1 MSEKKNMTGK
11 ENSFHM
17 ENFRRRSRY
26 AAVFLV
32 LILAFAAITVL
43 NINSGNVNISI
54 PEIFRILLRRTGE
67 GKEYNIIW
75 KIRLPRI
82 LMAAI
87 LGGALSLSGFLLQT
101 FFENPI
107 AGPFVLGISSGAKM
121 VVALTMIFY
130 LEWARNITSYTMI
143 VAAFLGSL
151 LSVGFIL
158 LMSRRIKNMAGL
170 LVGGIMIG
178 YICSAVT
185 DFVVTFAEDSDIV
198 NLHGWSQ
205 GSFSGMSW
213 SNVAISAAVI
223 GITFVITFLMAKP
236 IGAYQ
241 LGEAYAQSMGVNIKV
256 FRIALILLSSILSA
270 CVTAFA
276 GPISF
281 VGIAVPF
288 LVKQSLGTSRPLVVI
303 PGTFLGGAVFCMMCD
318 LIARMA
324 FAPLELSISTVTS
337 IFGAPVVIFM
347 MLRRKRGHENMSEY
361 YFHLDHLTV
370 GYDKKPLIKDICI
383 GIEKGEIVTLI
394 GPNGSGKSTIL
405 KSITRQLKL
414 VGGNV
419 EFDGKNLHELSFREL
434 STKMAVVLTER
445 MKPELMTCHDI
456 VATGRYPYTG
466 RLGML
471 TREDEEKVEKAMR
484 AVHAEEL
491 GGRDFNAISDGQR
504 QRVLLARA
512 ICQEPEVII
521 LDEPTSFL
529 DIRHKLELLAI
540 LRRMAKEKGITVIM
554 SLHEIDL
561 AQKISDKIICVKGDA
576 ISHFGAPETIFR
588 EDIIRELY
596 EIDNGSFDPCFG
608 SIELP
613 RPEGTPRVFVLA
625 GGGTGIPVFR
635 KLQKENVPFA
645 AGVLYT
651 NDIDYQLA
659 RILAMETVTEVPF
672 QEISDEAFARAC
684 ELMKSCERVIDT
696 GVPVGMCN
704 RRIEELRAEA
714 KRLGKLAE

>member
-17 ENFRRRSRY
+17 ENYRRRSRY
-26 AAVFLV
+26 ADVLLV

-130 LEWARNITSYTMI
+130 LERARNITSYTMI

-151 LSVGFIL
+151 LSVSFIL

-213 SNVAISAAVI
+213 SNVKVAALMV
-223 GITFVITFLMAKP
+223 GITLILTFFLSKP

-241 LGEAYAQSMGVNIKV
+241 LGEMYAQSMGVNIRV
-256 FRIALILLSSILSA
+256 FRVLLILLSSVFSA

-281 VGIAVPF
+281 VGIAVPY
-288 LVKQSLGTSRPLVVI
+288 LIKHLLGTAKPLVVI
-303 PGTFLGGAVFCMMCD
+303 PATFLGGAVFCMGCD

-324 FAPLELSISTVTS
+324 FAPLELNISTVTS
-337 IFGAPVVIFM
+337 IFGAPIVIFM
-347 MLRRKRGHENMSEY
+347 MIKGRK
-361 YFHLDHLTV
+361 
-370 GYDKKPLIKDICI
+370 
-383 GIEKGEIVTLI
+383 
-394 GPNGSGKSTIL
+394 GK
-405 KSITRQLKL
+405 
-414 VGGNV
+414 
-419 EFDGKNLHELSFREL
+419 
-434 STKMAVVLTER
+434 
-445 MKPELMTCHDI
+445 
-456 VATGRYPYTG
+456 
-466 RLGML
+466 
-471 TREDEEKVEKAMR
+471 
-484 AVHAEEL
+484 
-491 GGRDFNAISDGQR
+491 
-504 QRVLLARA
+504 
-512 ICQEPEVII
+512 
-521 LDEPTSFL
+521 
-529 DIRHKLELLAI
+529 
-540 LRRMAKEKGITVIM
+540 
-554 SLHEIDL
+554 
-561 AQKISDKIICVKGDA
+561 
-576 ISHFGAPETIFR
+576 
-588 EDIIRELY
+588 
-596 EIDNGSFDPCFG
+596 
-608 SIELP
+608 
-613 RPEGTPRVFVLA
+613 
-625 GGGTGIPVFR
+625 
-635 KLQKENVPFA
+635 
-645 AGVLYT
+645 
-651 NDIDYQLA
+651 
-659 RILAMETVTEVPF
+659 
-672 QEISDEAFARAC
+672 
-684 ELMKSCERVIDT
+684 
-696 GVPVGMCN
+696 
-704 RRIEELRAEA
+704 
-714 KRLGKLAE
+714 